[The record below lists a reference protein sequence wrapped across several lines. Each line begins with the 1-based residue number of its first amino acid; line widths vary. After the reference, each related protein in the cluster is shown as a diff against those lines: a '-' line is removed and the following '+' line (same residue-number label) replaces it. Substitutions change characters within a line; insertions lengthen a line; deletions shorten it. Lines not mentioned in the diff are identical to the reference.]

1 MDAFELIRDWIS
13 DFGPEQWMAA
23 GSAIVALLSFLFN
36 WRLVSRQE
44 KRAMASFKMA
54 HDTDVIRWSDEVIL
68 TLAEINEAL
77 CEKGV
82 AYSDG
87 DFRQMRMQFRA
98 KLSAHIDRGRL
109 FFPNIAEGEKGKDKE
124 TGFQGSRQP
133 ALDVLV
139 EAYTLLGAAGGH
151 PGPDTESVQKL
162 TPLRRRFVSE
172 IFKAVDPERR
182 GSAVRENAK

>member
-1 MDAFELIRDWIS
+1 MGIA
-13 DFGPEQWMAA
+13 
-23 GSAIVALLSFLFN
+23 SAVVALLSFLFN

-68 TLAEINEAL
+68 TLSEINEAL

-82 AYSDG
+82 AYSES
-87 DFRQMRMQFRA
+87 DFRQMRMQFRGR
-98 KLSAHIDRGRL
+98 LSALIDRGRL
-109 FFPNIAEGEKGKDKE
+109 FFPNVAEGDKGKNKE
-124 TGFQGSRQP
+124 TGFQGARQP

-139 EAYTLLGAAGGH
+139 KAYELLGRAGQH
-151 PGPDTESVQKL
+151 PGPDRAAADEL

-172 IFKAVDPERR
+172 IFMAVDPERR
-182 GSAVRENAK
+182 GSAVKENAR